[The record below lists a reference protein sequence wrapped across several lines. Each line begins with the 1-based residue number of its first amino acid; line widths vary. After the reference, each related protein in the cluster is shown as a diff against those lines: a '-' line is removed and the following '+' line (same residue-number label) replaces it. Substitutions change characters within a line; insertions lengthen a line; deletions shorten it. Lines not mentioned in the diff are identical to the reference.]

1 MTGAT
6 VYGDEYEIAC
16 NWIAESK
23 QERDDQGA
31 EFVSRH
37 IIFTEDPR
45 PKYLDMIR
53 LSGFGI
59 AFMSGSSEEQSGSEV
74 EYAGSEILSGSGW
87 EEIRAKTSWDMALFN
102 DSMDFKL
109 VT

>member
-1 MTGAT
+1 MSSIARWSYKGTATIRPFLGIDLMSGAT
-6 VYGDEYEIAC
+6 EYGPEFTIAC

-37 IIFTEDPR
+37 IIYTEDDR

-53 LSGFGI
+53 LGE
-59 AFMSGSSEEQSGSEV
+59 SSQ
-74 EYAGSEILSGSGW
+74 W
-87 EEIRAKTSWDMALFN
+87 EEIRAKTGWDMEMFN